1 MKLEID
7 YQLTG
12 KGWADCVISID
23 AKRCHVSASYLS
35 NALRNLVLAANAA
48 LTGFTRLSFGFDEEP
63 GEYRWVLS
71 SPRPNEIEVEII
83 EFQELWGWKPDS
95 EGKSLFKA
103 RCQPIDFA
111 KAVHAAAT
119 KILETHGQNGYLEKW
134 SEHPF
139 PMAQYVDLTNMIEQ
153 DWRNG

>member
-12 KGWADCVISID
+12 KGWADCVISVED
-23 AKRCHVSASYLS
+23 KRCEISASYLS
-35 NALRNLVLAANAA
+35 NALRNLILAANGA
-48 LTGFTRLSFGFDEEP
+48 LTGFNSVSFGFDEEP
-63 GEYRWVLS
+63 GEYRWVLI

-83 EFQELWGWKPDS
+83 EFQELCGWKPNS
-95 EGKSLFKA
+95 EGESLLKF

-111 KAVHAAAT
+111 KAVQSAAA
-119 KILETHGQNGYLEKW
+119 KLLETHGENGYLEMW
-134 SEHPF
+134 VEHPF
-139 PMAQYVDLTNMIEQ
+139 PMSLYVDLTKMIEQ